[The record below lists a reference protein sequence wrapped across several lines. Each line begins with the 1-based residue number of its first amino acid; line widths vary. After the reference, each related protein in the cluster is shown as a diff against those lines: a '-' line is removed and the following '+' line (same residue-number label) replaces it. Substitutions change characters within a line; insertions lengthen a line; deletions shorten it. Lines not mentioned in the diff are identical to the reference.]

1 MKIIRVPWIQ
11 CLADEFG
18 SMNVP
23 IRWRGKDFEIVAY
36 SEKEA
41 NDWWNE
47 LSDRER
53 SRQMGDNDDSGDGPS
68 FF

>member
-1 MKIIRVPWIQ
+1 MKTIRVPWIQ
-11 CLADEFG
+11 CRADEFG
-18 SMNVP
+18 TLSVP
-23 IRWRGKDFEIVAY
+23 INWRGKDFQVVAY

-53 SRQMGDNDDSGDGPS
+53 SRQMGDEDSGDGPA